1 MKIEPKQLLQDLKA
15 GWAWPVYWVAGSESY
30 RVREVC
36 NLLRK
41 TLVGDRSWAEDHL
54 EGAQIQSEDVLSS
67 AASIPLDG
75 ACRVV
80 WVREAHLIKD
90 PERLSTLFGAKQKAS
105 ELPSVCIFLSKE
117 LDGRRK
123 FTKTLMDE
131 AAVVLCEEVQEEQRE
146 TWVKYLAQ
154 SAGIDPQR
162 LPMDL
167 LTRSEP
173 WSLDWVKNELE
184 KWTISEAAQAG
195 SGNEVLVGGGQDSA
209 AAGEAFIEAFL
220 GRRELAEATRWIA
233 PLSRQPELALPLM
246 GLLSWNV
253 RMMALLAARSRSLR
267 LAPSLES
274 RLRRAL
280 ARWSEAELGELQ
292 SALAELDFCIKQTPQ
307 EPLALWGVLVQKFCR

>member
-1 MKIEPKQLLQDLKA
+1 MKIEPKQLMQELKS
-15 GWAWPVYWVAGSESY
+15 GWAWPVYWIAGSESY

-36 NLLRK
+36 NLLRR
-41 TLVGDRSWAEDHL
+41 TLVGERSWAEDHL
-54 EGAQIQSEDVLSS
+54 EGAQTQSEDVLGA

-80 WVREAHLIKD
+80 WVRDAHLIKD
-90 PERLSTLFGAKQKAS
+90 PEGLAQLFGERQKAS
-105 ELPSVCIFLSKE
+105 ELPAVCIFVSKE

-123 FTKTLMDE
+123 FTKTLIDQ
-131 AAVVLCEEVQEEQRE
+131 AAVVLCEEVAEDQRE
-146 TWVKYLAQ
+146 TWVNYLAQ
-154 SAGIDPQR
+154 AAGIDPGR

-184 KWTISEAAQAG
+184 KWTLSEAAQ
-195 SGNEVLVGGGQDSA
+195 SGTGGEVLVGGSSESA
-209 AAGEAFIEAFL
+209 RAGEAFIDAFL
-220 GRRELAEATRWIA
+220 VRRERAEATRWIG
-233 PLSRQPELALPLM
+233 PLSSQPELSLPLM

-253 RMMALLAARSRSLR
+253 RMLTLMSAKSRSLR

-280 ARWSEAELGELQ
+280 VRWDAGELQELQ
-292 SALAELDFCIKQTPQ
+292 SALADLDFCIKQTPQ